1 MYKARIKKI
10 IDGDTIDMYVNLGL
24 GFFANAR
31 IRLRGVHAPE
41 IFKVKKESAEFKAG
55 QIAKLHVKKWFF
67 PEDNY
72 YFLKAEHRG
81 LYGRWI
87 GEVYKVDKTES
98 LNEHL
103 KLIFGKSPYWDW
115 FHQEPLT
122 EDWK

>member
-1 MYKARIKKI
+1 MEKKTVSTSP
-10 IDGDTIDMYVNLGL
+10 DNPGTIQTVELL
-24 GFFANAR
+24 HRQWLSKNAF
-31 IRLRGVHAPE
+31 E
-41 IFKVKKESAEFKAG
+41 IELSRPPSFEFKAG